1 MERLAEEHRQVI
13 DRAVE
18 AGTPEEAEEIL
29 DDLPEDTIDRDLMR
43 RFLGSVRS

>member
-1 MERLAEEHRQVI
+1 MEHLTEEHRELLE
-13 DRAVE
+13 RAVE
-18 AGTPEEAEEIL
+18 EGSPEKVEEIL